1 MDFDEYQDIAKN
13 FDLFDVSGDVKEP
26 GFMAKVLGLCGES
39 GEVAEKFKKILRDKN
54 GALNEDDKKA
64 IAKELGDVLWYLATI
79 SRYMNIPF
87 SQVARE
93 NLDKLSNRKQRQKL
107 HGNGDDR

>member
-39 GEVAEKFKKILRDKN
+39 GEVAEKFNKILRDKN

-64 IAKELGDVLWYLATI
+64 IATELGDVPLLQDGDMQSATQVRSLKS
-79 SRYMNIPF
+79 SRNWP
-87 SQVARE
+87 
-93 NLDKLSNRKQRQKL
+93 QKKAPR
-107 HGNGDDR
+107 NSPCRIWPR